1 MDEADK
7 NPAGIVEQAVYY
19 TGERFFQDGEAI
31 FINRSVEHPKSEI
44 HAHSFLEIA
53 YVASGCGIHLVG
65 SKEYRVSRGDLFII
79 NHNMPHVFRSLT
91 MDEQRLIV
99 YNCGFNPDFI
109 DSSLVDCC
117 SFVEV
122 IRHLLFHSFFPEE
135 SINGPDVHLNMT
147 QSREVELL
155 YQKMLGEFTQKQCGY
170 IEILRAYVIELLVLV
185 FRAYQNSRV
194 LENHVDI
201 HRSHVVEEV
210 MRYMQN
216 NLSDDLRIDKLSVMA
231 FLSSNH
237 FCKLFKETT
246 GMTVIEYAQKIRI
259 DEACHQLVETE
270 RKVIDIAAE
279 VGYRDIKFFNQVF
292 KRIMGE
298 TPGNY
303 RKKCKR

>member
-1 MDEADK
+1 MGVA
-7 NPAGIVEQAVYY
+7 EQVTYY
-19 TGERFFQDGEAI
+19 SGERFFQDGEAI
-31 FINRSVEHPKSEI
+31 FINRSLEHPMSEL
-44 HAHSFLEIA
+44 HSHSFLEIA
-53 YVASGCGIHLVG
+53 YVASGRGIHLVDN
-65 SKEYRVSRGDLFII
+65 KEYQVSRGDLFII

-91 MDEQRLIV
+91 MDEQQLIV
-99 YNCGFNPDFI
+99 YNCGFDPDFL
-109 DSSLVDCC
+109 DSSLVDCH
-117 SFVEV
+117 SFAEV

-135 SINGPDVHLNMT
+135 SLSGPDVHLNT
-147 QSREVELL
+147 AQSNAIDQL
-155 YQKMLGEFTQKQCGY
+155 YQKMLTEFTQKQCGY

-185 FRAYQNSRV
+185 FRAYQSSQS

-201 HRSHVVEEV
+201 HRRHVVEKI
-210 MRYMQN
+210 MQYMQD

-259 DEACHQLVETE
+259 EEACRLLVDSD
-270 RKVIDIAAE
+270 RKVIDIGAE

-292 KRIMGE
+292 KRLTGE

-303 RKKCKR
+303 RKKHKRK